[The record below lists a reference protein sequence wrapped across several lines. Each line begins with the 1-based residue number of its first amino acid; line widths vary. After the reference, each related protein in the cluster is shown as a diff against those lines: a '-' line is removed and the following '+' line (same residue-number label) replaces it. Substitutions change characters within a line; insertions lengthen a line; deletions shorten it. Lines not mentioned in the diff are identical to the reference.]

1 MLTGFAIVCMAIF
14 CAAVAKGAAQD
25 AENSKTVVF
34 GMNWEPVGFYPLRA
48 VDSASYYGQTL
59 VYEGL
64 VSYGADTDIVPGLAE
79 RFEIAPDGPDL

>member
-1 MLTGFAIVCMAIF
+1 MLTGFAVACLAIAF
-14 CAAVAKGAAQD
+14 EAVGKGAARE

-64 VSYGADTDIVPGLAE
+64 VSYGANTCL
-79 RFEIAPDGPDL
+79 LYTS